1 METEVIF
8 FFGLAS
14 GMGAG
19 CRVGTCLPGSLGT
32 SILLRRMSGSLS
44 RGGARVPLASHER
57 EHTERNVIK
66 LRKS

>member
-8 FFGLAS
+8 FGPAS

-32 SILLRRMSGSLS
+32 PVFLRYLAGNLS
-44 RGGARVPLASHER
+44 RGRACVPLASHEGK
-57 EHTERNVIK
+57 HTERKVIK
-66 LRKS
+66 ERKS